1 MRRPGLAL
9 ACVVAAACEPTVPV
23 RDCTGCTY
31 DFADTIPPD
40 TSLVFHWPATRLPV
54 RYYAD
59 PRAAMPALVA
69 TGVATWNAQFLY
81 GELRAV
87 QVADSNAA
95 DVIVR
100 WEATPPPDVPPDT
113 GAAVDACA
121 GSTTN
126 PSVVFRDS
134 SARVLHVTLGA
145 KAGAF
150 SDAQVAA
157 CLRRVAIH
165 ELGHSLGLLKHS
177 PSRFD
182 IMNAV
187 PTVSFPS
194 VTDRRTVE
202 LLYHTLPTVLPPP

>member
-1 MRRPGLAL
+1 MKWAALAL
-9 ACVVAAACEPTVPV
+9 TGVVAAGCEPTVPV
-23 RDCTGCTY
+23 RGCAGCTY

-40 TSLVFHWPATRLPV
+40 TSLVFHWPAARLPV

-59 PRAAMPALVA
+59 SRAAMPALVA
-69 TGVATWNAQFLY
+69 TGIATWNAQFLY
-81 GELRAV
+81 GEFRAV
-87 QVADSNAA
+87 QVADSTAA
-95 DVIVR
+95 DVIVQ
-100 WEATPPPDVPPDT
+100 WEAAPPPDVPPDT
-113 GAAVDACA
+113 STVDACA

-134 SARVLHVTLGA
+134 SARVLHVTLGV

-150 SDAQVAA
+150 TDAQVAG

-177 PSRFD
+177 LSRFD
-182 IMNAV
+182 IMNVV
-187 PTVSFPS
+187 PTVSFSS

-202 LLYHTLPTVLPPP
+202 LLYHTPPTVLPPP

>member
-1 MRRPGLAL
+1 MTRPGLAL

-40 TSLVFHWPATRLPV
+40 TSLVFHWPAARVPV

-69 TGVATWNAQFLY
+69 TGVAAWNAQFLY
-81 GELRAV
+81 GELHAV
-87 QVADSNAA
+87 QVADSSAA
-95 DVIVR
+95 DVIVQ
-100 WEATPPPDVPPDT
+100 WETTPPPDVPPDT
-113 GAAVDACA
+113 STLDACA

-134 SARVLHVTLGA
+134 SARVLHVTLSV

-194 VTDRRTVE
+194 VTDRRTAEV
-202 LLYHTLPTVLPPP
+202 LYHTPPTVLPPP